1 MMEALIDRYGNLVI
15 GLSFGFFHYLIETFQ
30 FFEVELIKSG
40 SGVEPYINFTIS
52 NWLFFEE
59 LSNLILIA
67 DLFFIFVGKLKAMIS
82 PFKFSIVL

>member
-1 MMEALIDRYGNLVI
+1 MMEALINRYGNLVI
-15 GLSFGFFHYLIETFQ
+15 GLSFGFFHYLIEIFQ

-40 SGVEPYINFTIS
+40 SGVESDINFTI
-52 NWLFFEE
+52 WLFFEE

-67 DLFFIFVGKLKAMIS
+67 DLFFIFVSKLKAMIS

>member
-1 MMEALIDRYGNLVI
+1 MMEALINRYGNLVI
-15 GLSFGFFHYLIETFQ
+15 GLSFGFFHYLIEIFQ

-40 SGVEPYINFTIS
+40 SGVESDINFTI
-52 NWLFFEE
+52 WLFFEE

>member
-15 GLSFGFFHYLIETFQ
+15 GLSFGFFHYLIEIFQ

-40 SGVEPYINFTIS
+40 SGVESDINFTI
-52 NWLFFEE
+52 WLFFEE